1 MQYYWPDA
9 ASYVGRNERGP
20 NMSEDQSPSIGRPR
34 TFDRERVIA
43 TAMDG
48 YWSDGPG
55 AISLNEL
62 CRRASVSKPG
72 LYREFGGED
81 GLMVAALEHYVATVL
96 EPLAGQIDANAPLGD
111 VLAAL
116 VDLLTDTTR
125 TGPAG
130 CLLARMQHAPD
141 QLGPLATNRVN
152 ALREAARQRYGE
164 LIDMA
169 KQRGDVSADVPTTV
183 AAAMIDIQC
192 NALLMR
198 IAAGDDRDML
208 RSQALLAFSS
218 LTGST

>member
-1 MQYYWPDA
+1 
-9 ASYVGRNERGP
+9 
-20 NMSEDQSPSIGRPR
+20 MSKPQSPSIGRPR
-34 TFDRERVIA
+34 TFDRERVVA

-48 YWSDGPG
+48 YWSEGPKG
-55 AISLNEL
+55 VSLNEL

-81 GLMVAALEHYVATVL
+81 GLMDAALEHYAATVL
-96 EPLAGQIDANAPLGD
+96 EPLASQIDANAPLQH
-111 VLAAL
+111 VLSAM
-116 VDLLTDTTR
+116 VDMLTDTTR
-125 TGPAG
+125 TGPTG

-141 QLGPLATNRVN
+141 CLGPLATSRVN
-152 ALREAARQRYGE
+152 ALREAARLRYGD

-169 KQRGDVSADVPTTV
+169 KQRGEVSADVSTTI

-198 IAAGDDRDML
+198 MAAGEDHDML

-218 LTGST
+218 LTGSA

>member
-1 MQYYWPDA
+1 
-9 ASYVGRNERGP
+9 
-20 NMSEDQSPSIGRPR
+20 MSEDQSPPIGRPR

-48 YWSDGPG
+48 YWSEGPG
-55 AISLNEL
+55 AVSLNEL

-72 LYREFGGED
+72 LYREFSGED
-81 GLMVAALEHYVATVL
+81 GLMDAALEHYAATVL
-96 EPLAGQIDANAPLGD
+96 EPLAAQIDATAPLRH
-111 VLAAL
+111 VLSAI
-116 VDLLTDTTR
+116 VDMLTDTTR
-125 TGPAG
+125 TAPAG

-141 QLGPLATNRVN
+141 QLGPLATSRVK

-164 LIDMA
+164 LIDTA
-169 KQRGDVSADVPTTV
+169 KQRGEISADVSTTV

-198 IAAGDDRDML
+198 MAAGEDHDML

-218 LTGST
+218 LTGSA

>member
-1 MQYYWPDA
+1 
-9 ASYVGRNERGP
+9 
-20 NMSEDQSPSIGRPR
+20 
-34 TFDRERVIA
+34 
-43 TAMDG
+43 MDG
-48 YWSDGPG
+48 YWSEGLD

-72 LYREFGGED
+72 LYREFDGED
-81 GLMVAALEHYVATVL
+81 GLMDATLEHYAATVL
-96 EPLAGQIDANAPLGD
+96 EPAAGQIDTRAPLKH
-111 VLAAL
+111 VLSAM
-116 VDLLTDTTR
+116 VGLLTDTTR

-130 CLLARMQHAPD
+130 CLLARMQHAPE
-141 QLGPLATNRVN
+141 QLGPRTTSRVN
-152 ALREAARQRYGE
+152 ALREAARQLYGE

-169 KQRGDVSADVPTTV
+169 KQRGEVSADVSTTV

-198 IAAGDDRDML
+198 IAAGEDRDIL